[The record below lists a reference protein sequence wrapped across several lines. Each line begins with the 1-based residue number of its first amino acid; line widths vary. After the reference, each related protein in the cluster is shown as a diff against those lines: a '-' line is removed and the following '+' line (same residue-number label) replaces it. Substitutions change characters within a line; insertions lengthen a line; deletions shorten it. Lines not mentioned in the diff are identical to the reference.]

1 MLSENIAKLVQYG
14 IECGLTPECERT
26 YTTNLLLEVFGED
39 EYAEPSEEYHNVD
52 LESTLK
58 ELLDEACSRGIIE
71 DSIVYRDLF
80 DTKLMNCLMPRPAQ
94 VQKEFAEKYE
104 QSPQAATDYFYKLSQ
119 DSDYIR
125 RYRVCKDRRWT
136 VESDYGTIDIT
147 INLSKPEKD
156 PKAIAAAKNA
166 KVPVAVHFDHGK
178 TIEKIT
184 QALEI
189 GFTSVMFDGSHLP
202 LDENIEFTKKI
213 IEIARKY
220 DASVEAEIG
229 CVGGSEDGSEDIA
242 INCTKPEDA
251 VKFEN
256 ETSVDELAIAI
267 GNAHGNYKSTPKLR
281 FDILSEVEQ
290 KTHTP
295 LVLHGGT
302 GISPYDFVKCSKTGI
317 KKINIATATFDRV
330 EQSVRSAYESGSI
343 NGYYD
348 LQGAEVEGAYQ
359 NAKKHILIF
368 GTDNKA

>member
-1 MLSENIAKLVQYG
+1 MLVNM
-14 IECGLTPECERT
+14 
-26 YTTNLLLEVFGED
+26 
-39 EYAEPSEEYHNVD
+39 
-52 LESTLK
+52 
-58 ELLDEACSRGIIE
+58 
-71 DSIVYRDLF
+71 RDLLS
-80 DTKLMNCLMPRPAQ
+80 DAQ
-94 VQKEFAEKYE
+94 KGNYAVGSFSVANMEMVLGVIKAAEELNAPIILQIAEVRLK
-104 QSPQAATDYFYKLSQ
+104 QSPLE
-119 DSDYIR
+119 IIGPLM
-125 RYRVCKDRRWT
+125 V
-136 VESDYGTIDIT
+136 
-147 INLSKPEKD
+147 
-156 PKAIAAAKNA
+156 AAAKNS

-220 DASVEAEIG
+220 EASVEAEIG

-256 ETSVDELAIAI
+256 ETSVDALAIAI

-302 GISPYDFVKCSKTGI
+302 GISPDDFVRCSKTGI

-330 EQSVRSAYESGSI
+330 EQSVRSAYENGSI

-368 GTDNKA
+368 ATDNKA